1 MREFMRSVKY
11 CFIGVSV
18 CYCAKTIFEIWMEI
32 ADRIADKNA
41 MKKEEER
48 DNELK
53 ESCRHVYC

>member
-1 MREFMRSVKY
+1 MREFLRSAKY

-18 CYCAKTIFEIWMEI
+18 CYCAKTIFEIVMEI
-32 ADRIADKNA
+32 VDRIDDKNA

>member
-1 MREFMRSVKY
+1 MRVFKM
-11 CFIGVSV
+11 CFVGLTA
-18 CYCAKTIFEIWMEI
+18 CYCAKTIFEICMEI
-32 ADRIADKNA
+32 VDRVADKNA